1 MQTTASN
8 VFERGLRVRQKLG
21 RVTLAIF
28 FSLLG
33 FVICVGFQN
42 CSGYASDFNPLYD
55 QSSVATCIGLIC
67 GTDNTL
73 LRLSINNESAVYVK
87 NGTVGGAC
95 GLDDSS
101 CVDIGGYCDD
111 GGFADNVVTYGIAQ
125 GTVTVPETIL
135 NGTKCVDG
143 RYVAHVPLPAGYDF
157 ANAHTLRL
165 TIYGFENNTR
175 VPSPSGGN
183 YREVG
188 IIAYN

>member
-1 MQTTASN
+1 M
-8 VFERGLRVRQKLG
+8 
-21 RVTLAIF
+21 F
-28 FSLLG
+28 FSFLG

-42 CSGYASDFNPLYD
+42 CSGYAADINPLYD
-55 QSSVATCIGLIC
+55 QSSVATCIGLTC
-67 GTDNTL
+67 GTDDTM

-87 NGTVGGAC
+87 NGTVSGAC

-111 GGFADNVVTYGIAQ
+111 GGFADNVITYSIAQ
-125 GTVTVPETIL
+125 GTVTVAETLL
-135 NGTKCVDG
+135 NGVKCVDG
-143 RYVAHVPLPAGYDF
+143 RYVAHIPLPAGYDF

-165 TIYGFENNTR
+165 TIYGFVNGSR